1 MSGFGGNTWSS
12 ILLQYSEELYN
23 IDFTRR
29 NIMSGTKENYE
40 EEMKDHLEDII
51 YDVGVG
57 VIY

>member
-1 MSGFGGNTWSS
+1 
-12 ILLQYSEELYN
+12 
-23 IDFTRR
+23 
-29 NIMSGTKENYE
+29 MSGTKENYE